1 MCGAGLMRVH
11 PGSGRLILLHVAA
24 LACHSCVMKISRHLL
39 VVLLV
44 TGLLNGCAA
53 LLVGGAAGGAAGAY
67 YVEKDKRGFEAI
79 ASDAGITSSIN
90 TKFIQDD
97 LVSAI
102 DVNVDTHNGVVT
114 LKGVVNTH
122 EVARR
127 AYDIAYSVEGVTQV
141 ISKLTIRSEPM
152 SPWGPVSR

>member
-1 MCGAGLMRVH
+1 
-11 PGSGRLILLHVAA
+11 
-24 LACHSCVMKISRHLL
+24 MKIYRHIL

-53 LLVGGAAGGAAGAY
+53 LVVGGAAGGAAGAY
-67 YVEKDKRGFEAI
+67 YVEKDKRSFAEI
-79 ASDAGITSSIN
+79 TSDTGITSSIN
-90 TKFIQDD
+90 TKFLQDD

-102 DVNVDTHNGVVT
+102 DVNVDTHKGVVT
-114 LKGVVNTH
+114 LKGVVSTY

-152 SPWGPVSR
+152 SPWGPVAR